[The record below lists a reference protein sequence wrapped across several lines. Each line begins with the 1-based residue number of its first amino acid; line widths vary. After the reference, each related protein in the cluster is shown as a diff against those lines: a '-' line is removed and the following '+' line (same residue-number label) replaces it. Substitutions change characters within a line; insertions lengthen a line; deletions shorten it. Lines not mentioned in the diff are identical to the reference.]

1 MKLKVFTAFSGY
13 DSQCMALDKL
23 GIDYELVGWSEI
35 DKYAIQAHN
44 AVYPQWAERNF
55 GDISKID
62 WANVP
67 DFDLFTYSFPCQ
79 DISSAGKQ
87 RGLQKGSETRS
98 SLLWE
103 CQKAIEAK
111 RPKYCLM
118 ENVAALVSEKFRP
131 FFLEWERLM
140 CRYGYANYN
149 KVLNAK
155 DYGIPQNR
163 ERIFM
168 VSILDPNKAFYWP
181 EPIIL
186 EKRLKDV
193 LESDVD
199 EKYYLSDNVI
209 ESLNIRAE
217 RNKNKGNGFGWKPTL
232 MAGGEA
238 HYNFEGVSVHP
249 NSHALE
255 FKGQE
260 SIKQDAAPSLR
271 ATDYKAPNCVW
282 EKVAEPLR
290 IPQATKQGYIEVPTG
305 SLFDMS
311 YPESKTRRGRV
322 QEGGKISPT
331 LMDSGEAPCYYE
343 GTAKTMCLNSKVN
356 GKQPSLEHRIYDS
369 EGIATA
375 MTTGFHPNIQEP
387 TFRIRKLTPRECFC
401 LMGVTETD
409 IDKIQQSGVSQSQQ
423 YKMAGNSI
431 VVDVLEHIFRKMFV
445 NTGQESQQ
453 LSLF

>member
-1 MKLKVFTAFSGY
+1 MERLKVFTAFSGY

-140 CRYGYANYN
+140 CRYGYTNYN
-149 KVLNAK
+149 RVLNAK

-168 VSILDPNKAFYWP
+168 VSVLDPNKAFYWP
-181 EPIIL
+181 EPMRL
-186 EKRLKDV
+186 ERRLKDV
-193 LESDVD
+193 LETDVD
-199 EKYYLSDNVI
+199 EKYYLSDRMIKGFLKTDANKSHGHNFNPKDGDGIAFTIRTAPGSRVDDTFI
-209 ESLNIRAE
+209 KEEVVAEPLRIPQATKQGYVEVQPGSLFDMSYPKSKTRRGRVQE
-217 RNKNKGNGFGWKPTL
+217 GGTVSPTL
-232 MAGGEA
+232 MASGEA
-238 HYNFEGVSVHP
+238 PCLFEGVSVHP

-255 FKGQE
+255 FKGE
-260 SIKQDAAPSLR
+260 KSIKTDVSPALR
-271 ATDYKAPNCVW
+271 ATDYKAPHCVW
-282 EKVAEPLR
+282 E
-290 IPQATKQGYIEVPTG
+290 
-305 SLFDMS
+305 
-311 YPESKTRRGRV
+311 
-322 QEGGKISPT
+322 
-331 LMDSGEAPCYYE
+331 
-343 GTAKTMCLNSKVN
+343 NSAN
-356 GKQPSLEHRIYDS
+356 Y
-369 EGIATA
+369 
-375 MTTGFHPNIQEP
+375 
-387 TFRIRKLTPRECFC
+387 RIRKLTPKECFR
-401 LMGVTETD
+401 LMGVSETD
-409 IDKIQQSGVSQSQQ
+409 IEKIQNCGVSQSQQ

-431 VVDVLEHIFRKMFV
+431 VVDVLEHIFRKLFV
-445 NTGQESQQ
+445 DTGQETQQ
-453 LSLF
+453 LLLF